1 MAPVEAVVG
10 GLRELAVL
18 EELAAEAGI
27 ERLEERGPVDAR
39 AVQSACLLC
48 PFDSLPTLLVGGRDA
63 GGAFR
68 AGARRRW

>member
-10 GLRELAVL
+10 GLRELAV
-18 EELAAEAGI
+18 
-27 ERLEERGPVDAR
+27 LEERGPVDAR

-48 PFDSLPTLLVGGRDA
+48 PFDSLPTLLVGGREGA